1 MASLS
6 IRSRHYGSFQG
17 VPMHEEEKK
26 KLVDDARLSSWTS
39 KRQESRE
46 VRSRRQYEDRSL
58 LIRIN
63 PGLLILC
70 PECHLS
76 RHRCLAVALGDPT
89 FGRLT

>member
-1 MASLS
+1 
-6 IRSRHYGSFQG
+6 
-17 VPMHEEEKK
+17 MHEEEKK

-46 VRSRRQYEDRSL
+46 VRSRRQDRADRSL

>member
-17 VPMHEEEKK
+17 VPMHEEEEK

-46 VRSRRQYEDRSL
+46 VRSCRQDTDHWL
-58 LIRIN
+58 IIRIN
-63 PGLLILC
+63 PGLRILC
-70 PECHLS
+70 RERHLS
-76 RHRCLAVALGDPT
+76 RCLAVALGDAT